1 MDHQRALPWPRCHQK
16 LVTVGPGP
24 TDLGPQG
31 GPQTPRPPD
40 ALSLPTNPGSATN
53 IS

>member
-31 GPQTPRPPD
+31 DPQTLCPFQQILVPP
-40 ALSLPTNPGSATN
+40 LIYHNYHG
-53 IS
+53 